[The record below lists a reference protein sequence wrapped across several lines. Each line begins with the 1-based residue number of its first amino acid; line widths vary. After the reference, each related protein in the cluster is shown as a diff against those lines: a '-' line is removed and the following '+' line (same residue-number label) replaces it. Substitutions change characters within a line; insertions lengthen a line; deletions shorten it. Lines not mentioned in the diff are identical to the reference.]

1 MTLEQQERHFDALDK
16 EEEAVAQFV
25 ASLDS
30 TRLRMIGNAIHDELS
45 MRFDGKPEEP
55 CRLH

>member
-1 MTLEQQERHFDALDK
+1 MTLEQQERHFDALDQ

-25 ASLDS
+25 ASLDT
-30 TRLRMIGNAIHDELS
+30 TRLRMIGSAIHDELS
-45 MRFDGKPEEP
+45 LRYEGKPDEP